1 MEIKRLVVG
10 WGQANCYVV
19 YRKGHDEALIIDPG
33 GDGPDILACLQALNL
48 QGAAILCTHGHA
60 DHIGALGDLHKQG
73 EVPIYV
79 HANDASYLTTP
90 AKNLSQAFTAYDPIT
105 GPPADHLVTAGEE
118 ITLAGLSVEVL
129 HTPGH
134 TPGSCCFLIGES
146 LFTGDTLFAGAVGRT
161 DLPGGVFVDLSNSLQ
176 KLMGLPAHIDVYPGH
191 GPGTTIGREKKSN
204 PYCRQ

>member
-105 GPPADHLVTAGEE
+105 RW
-118 ITLAGLSVEVL
+118 
-129 HTPGH
+129 TPGGPSGHRGGGNNSGWIIRRSAPH
-134 TPGSCCFLIGES
+134 TRPYAGKLLLSDWGEPLYRGYLVCRCGRANRS
-146 LFTGDTLFAGAVGRT
+146 AWRRFCRFKQFFTEALGFTC
-161 DLPGGVFVDLSNSLQ
+161 P
-176 KLMGLPAHIDVYPGH
+176 H
-191 GPGTTIGREKKSN
+191 
-204 PYCRQ
+204 